1 MQITY
6 TASEVMQNALIMMV
20 DDEPIM
26 LDLLQMFLEEYG
38 YKRFIGL
45 SDSTQAISEI
55 NKQQPDVLL
64 LDLVMPDVGGFEI
77 LERLRSNPETQHTPV
92 IVLTSSNSNGTMLQ
106 ALALGATDFLAKPV
120 DQSELALRLRNTL
133 TFKAYQDRLKFF
145 DELTGLPNR
154 RKFSERIGS
163 AITASS
169 YSENNFSVV
178 IIKIAEL
185 NELTETYGTSFRD
198 DLIKQVADNLLHC
211 LRDSDLITHGL
222 PLESANVTA
231 HVKSDAF
238 SICLTRINGSRDAS
252 LVCERLLSMFA
263 APTKVN
269 ETEVFLN
276 VGLGISIFPQD
287 GLEAEQLLSKAEV
300 AANKAFLTNN
310 TGYLYYSEQENRQLR
325 RATMLQ
331 QELRKTIISEQLYLQ
346 YQPQID
352 TLSEKIKGAEA
363 LLRWEHSEMGVI
375 SPEEFIPVA
384 ENAGLMKEIGEF
396 VFRLACRQSVDW
408 EKRGLKN
415 MSISVN
421 VSGQQFNSPLFAEKV
436 KQVLLETGA
445 NPKNII
451 IEITESLSLSD
462 LDFTLEVIN
471 ALHKLD
477 LEVSVDDFGT
487 GYSSLSYLKDLP
499 IDELKIDKAFIDG
512 IPDTKGDR
520 AIVLAI
526 VTMSK
531 ALGYKIVAE
540 GVENKSQFE
549 YLKELGC
556 DIIQGYYF
564 SKPLSPDDFVTYCE
578 TREMAV
584 CLC

>member
-1 MQITY
+1 MQIAYAT
-6 TASEVMQNALIMMV
+6 TEVMQNALIMMV

-26 LDLLQMFLEEYG
+26 LDLIQMFLEEYG
-38 YKRFIGL
+38 YKRFVGL

-55 NKQQPDVLL
+55 NKQKPDVLL

-77 LERLRSNPETQHTPV
+77 LEQLRSNPDTQHTPV

-106 ALALGATDFLAKPV
+106 ALSLGATDFLAKPV

-154 RKFSERIGS
+154 RKFSDRIGGVIAAGS
-163 AITASS
+163 H
-169 YSENNFSVV
+169 SENNFSVV
-178 IIKIAEL
+178 VIKITEL

-198 DLIKQVADNLLHC
+198 TLIRKVGNNLLKC
-211 LRDSDLITHGL
+211 LRDSDLISHGL
-222 PLESANVTA
+222 PLESENVTA
-231 HVKSDAF
+231 HIKNDSF
-238 SICLTRINGSRDAS
+238 SLCLTRISDSKYSS
-252 LVCERLLSMFA
+252 LVCKRILKMFA

-269 ETEVFLN
+269 EMEVFLN
-276 VGLGISIFPQD
+276 VGLGISRFPED
-287 GLEAEQLLSKAEV
+287 GLDAEQLLNKAEV
-300 AANKAFLTNN
+300 AANKAFLNSG

-325 RATMLQ
+325 RATILQ
-331 QELRKTIISEQLYLQ
+331 QELRKSMVSGQLYLQ

-352 TLSEKIKGAEA
+352 AASGRIKGAEA
-363 LLRWEHSEMGVI
+363 LLRWEHFEMGHI

-408 EKRGLKN
+408 EKRGLKD
-415 MSISVN
+415 ISVSIN
-421 VSGQQFNSPLFAEKV
+421 VSGQQFNSPFFTDKIE
-436 KQVLLETGA
+436 QILLETGA

-451 IEITESLSLSD
+451 VEITESLSLND
-462 LDFTLEVIN
+462 LDVTIDVIN
-471 ALHKLD
+471 TLHKLD
-477 LEVSVDDFGT
+477 LQVSVDDFGT
-487 GYSSLSYLKDLP
+487 GYSSLSYLKQLP
-499 IDELKIDKAFIDG
+499 IDELKIDKAFVDG
-512 IPDTKGDR
+512 IPDNKGDR

-531 ALGYKIVAE
+531 ALGYKMVAE
-540 GVENKSQFE
+540 GVEQKSQFE
-549 YLKELGC
+549 YLRELGC

-564 SKPLSPDDFVTYCE
+564 SKPLSPGDFFTYCE
-578 TREMAV
+578 TCKMTA
-584 CLC
+584 

>member
-1 MQITY
+1 MQAAY
-6 TASEVMQNALIMMV
+6 TTSEVMQNALIMMV

-26 LDLLQMFLEEYG
+26 LDLIQMFLEEYG

-55 NKQQPDVLL
+55 NKQQPDALL
-64 LDLVMPDVGGFEI
+64 LDLVMPNVGGFEI
-77 LERLRSNPETQHTPV
+77 LEQLRSNPETQHLPV
-92 IVLTSSNSNGTMLQ
+92 IVLTSSNSNETMLQ

-154 RKFSERIGS
+154 RKFSERIGG
-163 AITASS
+163 AISASS
-169 YSENNFSVV
+169 YSDNNFSVV
-178 IIKIAEL
+178 VMKIAEL

-198 DLIKQVADNLLHC
+198 SLIKQVANNLLHC
-211 LRDSDLITHGL
+211 LRDSDLISHGL
-222 PLESANVTA
+222 SVESANVPA
-231 HVKSDAF
+231 HIKSDAF
-238 SICLTRINGSRDAS
+238 SIFLTRISDSRGAS
-252 LVCERLLSMFA
+252 LVCDRISKMFA

-269 ETEVFLN
+269 DTEVFLN
-276 VGLGISIFPQD
+276 VGLGISIFPED
-287 GLEAEQLLSKAEV
+287 GLEAEQLLNKAEV
-300 AANKAFLTNN
+300 AANKASLTSNPD
-310 TGYLYYSEQENRQLR
+310 YLYYSEQENRQLR
-325 RATMLQ
+325 RVTMLQ
-331 QELRKTIISEQLYLQ
+331 QELRKAIISEQLYLQ

-352 TLSEKIKGAEA
+352 VASDKVKGAEA
-363 LLRWEHSEMGVI
+363 LLRWDHPKMGHI
-375 SPEEFIPVA
+375 SPAEFIPVA
-384 ENAGLMKEIGEF
+384 ENAGLMKDIGEF
-396 VFRLACRQSVDW
+396 VFRLACKQSVDW
-408 EKRGLKN
+408 EKRGLKG
-415 MSISVN
+415 MSISIN
-421 VSGQQFNSPLFAEKV
+421 VSGQQFDAPFFADKV
-436 KQVLLETGA
+436 KQILLETGV

-462 LDFTLEVIN
+462 VDLTLEVIN
-471 ALHKLD
+471 TLHNLD

-512 IPDTKGDR
+512 IPGNKGDT

-531 ALGYKIVAE
+531 TLEYKIVAE
-540 GVENKSQFE
+540 GVEQKSQFE
-549 YLKELGC
+549 YLRELGC

-564 SKPLSPDDFVTYCE
+564 SKPLSPSDFVTYCE
-578 TREMAV
+578 TR
-584 CLC
+584 